1 MVTSKLRRLVFQDAA
16 PRLATPLAGFRSET
30 AAVVRTS
37 VAIADGVTVASLAIL
52 LQTERPVGS
61 LFVWSVVTDLDPVA
75 VVGCAPI

>member
-16 PRLATPLAGFRSET
+16 PRLATPLAGFHSET